1 MENTHYWKT
10 FWRSDWE
17 VFYSTSIFCIISPI
31 FGIRNSNIWSF
42 EWRNCDNH
50 QYSLMKLSLR
60 FLSVVWRV
68 FNWTFPNW
76 LLLWYKYK
84 SKKEGNKKKN
94 TKKQNKIVII
104 SYEKYSTS
112 ALRERWLASSD
123 CVGRTASGKQNGFPL
138 GTSYERWKYRQARR
152 LLLKNKKVEQQ

>member
-112 ALRERWLASSD
+112 ALGSAGWKAQIALGEQLQGNKMASRLAPPMKD
-123 CVGRTASGKQNGFPL
+123 ENIDKRGGRS
-138 GTSYERWKYRQARR
+138 
-152 LLLKNKKVEQQ
+152 